1 MAIIEIPTRVD
12 IARYKYSIILE
23 DVTYFFEFNFNAR
36 SERWSMNIFD
46 SDNNLLLAGI
56 SLLYNVDLT
65 GRFVNEELPPGRF
78 ILYDTE
84 DANKSPTRNELGTRV
99 KLLYNEAS

>member
-1 MAIIEIPTRVD
+1 MAIVEIPTRVD
-12 IARYKYSIILE
+12 IARYRYSIILE
-23 DVTYFFEFNFNAR
+23 GVSYFFEFNFNAR

-56 SLLYNVDLT
+56 SLLHNVDLA
-65 GRFVNEELPPGRF
+65 GRFVNEDLPPGRF

-84 DANKSPTRNELGTRV
+84 DANKSPTRDELGTRV
-99 KLLYNEAS
+99 KLLYEEAA